1 MYLINLYLMHSIL
14 GGLKVAISPKIYVK
28 DPETSEL
35 GKKIIEKS
43 ILLIDE
49 IGFDN
54 FTFKK
59 LGDKIGSNESSIYRY
74 FENKHKLLLYLT
86 SWYWGWI
93 EIKLVLTTN
102 SITNPQEKLVKALAI
117 VTEEASEDNNH
128 PHINEVV
135 LSRIIICEFSK
146 SYLTK
151 EVDEENKEG
160 YFLIYKRV
168 ITRLIEIIWAVNPNY
183 THAKSLASMV
193 VEGALHQHYLK
204 NHFKSITNCSEVIS
218 PTDFFTELVV
228 KQLSY

>member
-1 MYLINLYLMHSIL
+1 MKNILEGIKIN
-14 GGLKVAISPKIYVK
+14 ISPKIYVK

-35 GKKIIEKS
+35 GKKIVENS

-59 LGDKIGSNESSIYRY
+59 LGQRIGSNESSIYRY
-74 FENKHKLLLYLT
+74 FESKHKLLLYLT

-93 EIKLVLTTN
+93 EFKLVLSTN
-102 SITNPQEKLVKALAI
+102 SISNPQDKLIKAIEI
-117 VTEEASEDNNH
+117 VTEEILTDNNH
-128 PHINEVV
+128 PHINEII
-135 LSRIIICEFSK
+135 LHKIIICEFSK

-168 ITRLIEIIWAVNPNY
+168 INRIVEMVIEVNPNY
-183 THAKSLASMV
+183 LFGVKRKS
-193 VEGALHQHYLK
+193 YR
-204 NHFKSITNCSEVIS
+204 NW
-218 PTDFFTELVV
+218 
-228 KQLSY
+228 